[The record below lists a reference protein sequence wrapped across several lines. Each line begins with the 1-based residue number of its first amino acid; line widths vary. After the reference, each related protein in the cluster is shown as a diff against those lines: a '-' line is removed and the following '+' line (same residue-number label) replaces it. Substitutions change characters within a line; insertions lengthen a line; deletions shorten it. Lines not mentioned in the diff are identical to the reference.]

1 MSFLCSDCAL
11 MAGGVPCPRCFSI
24 HTPFRVQ
31 SAQNV
36 SGQNIIDSRQGQH
49 LETPNKSFVPRDIGD
64 VDNGQISKNSVT
76 DPAKGIVAPS
86 LIENNQIQGP
96 NKELAVQSL
105 SKVPVGAEP
114 KAPRKPYNYT
124 STTKGFM
131 KRAPVIS
138 PVKYT
143 HYERYCRPIMPKV
156 KRLTVGLFTASC
168 NFPNCSA
175 KFSSPRE
182 PLATSALRKHQRQ
195 QHHTWAKEVTRRDAV
210 TLAWKETTNSGK
222 FLSGKEPVEPK
233 EVLETSK

>member
-11 MAGGVPCPRCFSI
+11 MTGGVPCPRCFSI
-24 HTPFRVQ
+24 HTPFHVQ
-31 SAQNV
+31 GEQNV
-36 SGQNIIDSRQGQH
+36 PGQNVTDSRQGQP
-49 LETPNKSFVPRDIGD
+49 LETPYKSFVPEDIGGFY
-64 VDNGQISKNSVT
+64 NGQFSKNSVT
-76 DPAKGIVAPS
+76 NPAKGMMAPS
-86 LIENNQIQGP
+86 LLENNQNQGP
-96 NKELAVQSL
+96 NRELAVQSL
-105 SKVPVGAEP
+105 SKVPIDAEH
-114 KAPRKPYNYT
+114 KTSRKPYNYT

-233 EVLETSK
+233 EVSETSK